1 MKNKQAYIRD
11 IAEVRAMMERS
22 SKFLSLSGL
31 AGVLAGIYALL
42 GVYIAGNIL
51 GFDPVAVYPVA
62 DSAWGIPS
70 GLLAPIGLGSGILF
84 FAVGTAALLSARKA
98 GKNKEK
104 LWNPVTRRLLIHM
117 LVPLASGGILIL
129 LFAARGMA
137 DVMIPFTLIFYGLA
151 LYNSGRFTYGEIS
164 SLGLIQVILGLL
176 AVWQPQYGLTFWA
189 LGFGIAHIL
198 YGMYMHYRYER

>member
-1 MKNKQAYIRD
+1 MENKHTYIRD

-62 DSAWGIPS
+62 DSGRGIPS
-70 GLLAPIGLGSGILF
+70 GLMAPIGLGCGILI
-84 FAVGTAALLSARKA
+84 FAVGTAAVLSARKA

-129 LFAARGMA
+129 LFAARGMG
-137 DVMIPFTLIFYGLA
+137 DVLIPFTLIFYGLA

-164 SLGLIQVILGLL
+164 SLGLIQLILGLL
-176 AVWQPQYGLTFWA
+176 AVWQPLYGLTFWA
-189 LGFGIAHIL
+189 LGFGVAHIL